1 MARKPSKPQDPSNSI
16 PEATPEVAP
25 KTTEASP
32 ESIQQPP
39 KRNTRDVTMLPHGA
53 IIENF

>member
-16 PEATPEVAP
+16 PEDTPEVAP

-32 ESIQQPP
+32 ESIQPTLQ
-39 KRNTRDVTMLPHGA
+39 RNTREVTMLPHGA
-53 IIENF
+53 TIENF